1 MEPAIFKIQNVR
13 PIHISTQTRREG
25 LAHHLNLIYHHLQ
38 HGRCPSPRPLLA
50 QGMAI
55 LAARKSSTLPQNL
68 LAEVPMCSFGFE
80 RLSSP
85 QIEVWIQFKANEAVG
100 LGPNA
105 TRPTRRPQCR
115 LCHKLHIV

>member
-1 MEPAIFKIQNVR
+1 MIVAAAQLQEHHEVLRPREDTMEPAIFKIQNVR

-85 QIEVWIQFKANEAVG
+85 QIDA
-100 LGPNA
+100 
-105 TRPTRRPQCR
+105 
-115 LCHKLHIV
+115 